1 MKPRKSNSRQAPALP
16 SKPYFIHRSNPPT
29 WCETV
34 GSSAENRSSSCT
46 QMTQCY
52 ALYPRSKKEG
62 EGGEVEAA
70 CAAVAQQGQC
80 DHAALSGD
88 WHTRQLVENA

>member
-1 MKPRKSNSRQAPALP
+1 
-16 SKPYFIHRSNPPT
+16 
-29 WCETV
+29 
-34 GSSAENRSSSCT
+34 
-46 QMTQCY
+46 MTQCY